1 MIRHIVM
8 FKFKD
13 SANGKSKAENLKEA
27 REKMMAMWGVI
38 PQIKAMN
45 VYFGAEGQK
54 PANYDYILVSDF
66 ESLEDLETYQAHP
79 MHVAFGQYVKERR
92 EPDGRACVDYEL

>member
-8 FKFKD
+8 FKFLET
-13 SANGKSKAENLKEA
+13 ANGKTKVENLKEA
-27 REKMMAMWGVI
+27 KEKMMAMQGVI

-66 ESLEDLETYQAHP
+66 ESLEDLETYQKHP
-79 MHVAFGQYVKERR
+79 MHVAFGQYVKQLR
-92 EPDGRACVDYEL
+92 EPEGRACVDYEI